1 MHAQLEALME
11 IQDLK
16 SQRKELEDTSAER
29 QVEQDVFNM
38 RVEDAV
44 AELDRKIVEMEG
56 KLEPRVRSRYE
67 RLAGKRGRAVVPV
80 IGGTC
85 YGCFVAVPTA
95 LSTDAERND
104 ELRYCDHCGRF
115 LYLID

>member
-1 MHAQLEALME
+1 MHSQLEALME

-16 SQRKELEDTSAER
+16 AQRKELEETSAER
-29 QVEQDVFNM
+29 QVEQDVFHM
-38 RVEDAV
+38 RVEEALADLDA
-44 AELDRKIVEMEG
+44 KIVEMEG

-67 RLAGKRGRAVVPV
+67 RLAGRRGRAVVPV

>member
-1 MHAQLEALME
+1 MHAQLETLLE

-16 SQRKELEDTSAER
+16 SQRRELADTSAER

-38 RVEDAV
+38 RVEDAL
-44 AELDRKIVEMEG
+44 AELDRKIAEMEG
-56 KLEPRVRSRYE
+56 SLEPRVRSRYE

-85 YGCFVAVPTA
+85 YGCFVSVPTA
-95 LSTDAERND
+95 LSSSAERND

>member
-16 SQRKELEDTSAER
+16 SQRKELEDTSAGR
-29 QVEQDVFNM
+29 QVEQDVFHM

-44 AELDRKIVEMEG
+44 AELDRKIAEMEG

-95 LSTDAERND
+95 LSSDADRND

>member
-1 MHAQLEALME
+1 MHAQLEVLME

-16 SQRKELEDTSAER
+16 SQRKELQDASAVR

-44 AELDRKIVEMEG
+44 AELDGKIAEMEG
-56 KLEPRVRSRYE
+56 KLEARVRGRYE
-67 RLAGKRGRAVVPV
+67 KLAGRRGRAVVPV

-95 LSTDAERND
+95 LSTSAERND

-115 LYLID
+115 LYVID

>member
-16 SQRKELEDTSAER
+16 SQRKELEDTSAGR

-44 AELDRKIVEMEG
+44 AELDRKIAEMEAN
-56 KLEPRVRSRYE
+56 LEPRVRSRYE

-95 LSTDAERND
+95 LSSGADRND